1 VEHYATAA
9 QVFAAGLVFARVG
22 AFVMLMPGI
31 GNTGAPT
38 MVRLAFALVLSFC
51 LYPIA
56 LPALPPEPA
65 NIADLF
71 GLVIRELLIGLM
83 MGAVLQ
89 MFLTALS
96 ITGELISLQTTL
108 SFSQTANPMEAQ
120 PTTSLSTFL
129 ALLGLTL
136 IFATNLDHY
145 FLSALFH
152 SYEVFAPSKPL
163 PLADSA
169 QLAVQTAGKTFALGI
184 QLAAPVI
191 VFALVFN
198 VATGLIGRVMPQFQI
213 FFVAAPLQVLLGLS
227 VFALSLGSLVMVWV
241 DRYRDLIAL
250 FSPITNGAH

>member
-1 VEHYATAA
+1 MEHYATAA

-22 AFVMLMPGI
+22 AFVLVMPGI
-31 GNTGAPT
+31 SETGVPP
-38 MVRLAFALVLSFC
+38 MVRLAFALLLAIC

-56 LPALPPEPA
+56 APALPPEPSGT
-65 NIADLF
+65 ADLF
-71 GLVIRELLIGLM
+71 GLVIRESLIGLM
-83 MGAVLQ
+83 MGAVLR
-89 MFLTALS
+89 MFLTALA
-96 ITGELISLQTTL
+96 TAGELVSLQTTL
-108 SFSQTANPMEAQ
+108 SFSQTANPLEAQ

-129 ALLGLTL
+129 TLMGLTL

-152 SYEVFAPSKPL
+152 SYEIFAPSKAL
-163 PLADSA
+163 PLNDAA
-169 QLAVQTAGKTFALGI
+169 QLAVQTAGKSFALGV

-227 VFALSLGSLVMVWV
+227 VFALSLGSLIMVWA

-250 FSPITNGAH
+250 FSPITNGGR